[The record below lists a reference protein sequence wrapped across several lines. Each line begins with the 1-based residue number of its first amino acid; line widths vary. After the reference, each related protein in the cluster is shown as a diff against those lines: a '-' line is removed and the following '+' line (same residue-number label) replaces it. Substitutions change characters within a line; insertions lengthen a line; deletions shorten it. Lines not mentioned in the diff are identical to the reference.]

1 MWVTILV
8 ILYVPIALS
17 MVISLLV
24 NGIRPSKTLGWLLA
38 IFTIPVAGILL
49 YLMLGRNRRK
59 RRLVKR
65 RGSALRLPVQA
76 GKNWSVYA
84 SSKYRKIMQLVASN
98 CLLIPTSRNEVA
110 MLKDGKST
118 FESIFR
124 ALEGAKN
131 YIHLQYYIYEEGEL
145 ANRLLELFQRK
156 VKDGVRV
163 RLIYDGIGSYTL
175 SRSYINRLKSAG
187 VEVYPFLPYRFGRFL
202 TRLNYRNHRK
212 IITIDGNT
220 GFTGGINISDKYLKG
235 DEELGMWHDM
245 HLRIEGPAVSYL
257 DYIFAT
263 DWFMVSEKKLEECLN
278 PGVDEGDSTP
288 CVVQLVSSGPDDVFA
303 NIEQL
308 YFSIISRANSYVY
321 ITNPY
326 IIPSQEILKALQVA
340 SLAGV
345 DVRLMI
351 SRKSDSKLVRW
362 SVQSYFEP
370 LLKAGARIFLFPD
383 GFLHSKIMVSDDDI
397 CSVGTANID
406 VRSFEH
412 NYEVNAIV
420 YDKDFTEIL
429 KEDFITDC
437 RKCEE
442 LRYEQHMKRP
452 WLNRLMEGIARVFT
466 PLL

>member
-1 MWVTILV
+1 
-8 ILYVPIALS
+8 
-17 MVISLLV
+17 
-24 NGIRPSKTLGWLLA
+24 
-38 IFTIPVAGILL
+38 
-49 YLMLGRNRRK
+49 
-59 RRLVKR
+59 
-65 RGSALRLPVQA
+65 
-76 GKNWSVYA
+76 
-84 SSKYRKIMQLVASN
+84 
-98 CLLIPTSRNEVA
+98 
-110 MLKDGKST
+110 
-118 FESIFR
+118 
-124 ALEGAKN
+124 
-131 YIHLQYYIYEEGEL
+131 
-145 ANRLLELFQRK
+145 
-156 VKDGVRV
+156 
-163 RLIYDGIGSYTL
+163 
-175 SRSYINRLKSAG
+175 
-187 VEVYPFLPYRFGRFL
+187 VEVYPFLPYKLGRFL
-202 TRLNYRNHRK
+202 IRLNYRNHRK
-212 IITIDGNT
+212 IIIIDGNT

-263 DWFMVSEKKLEECLN
+263 DWFMVSEKKLDECLN

-383 GFLHSKIMVSDDDI
+383 GFLHSKIMISDDDI

-437 RKCEE
+437 RKCKE

-452 WLNRLMEGIARVFT
+452 WLNRLMEGVARVFT